1 MITPRHDLT
10 PLEIDWVED
19 RLYEF
24 NVEATGHADGMGL
37 GFVVHDAEGAV
48 AGMAA
53 GYSWGGVSELKQMW
67 VREDLRGTGQG
78 DALLVSFID
87 EARSRGCAVLW
98 VMTYDF
104 QAPGFYRRHGFEP
117 VAELGPW
124 PKGHKQYFLK
134 LMLQR

>member
-1 MITPRHDLT
+1 MTLTPRHDFT

-24 NVEATGHADGMGL
+24 NVAATGHADGLGL
-37 GFVVHDAEGAV
+37 GFVIHDAAGDV

-67 VREDLRGTGQG
+67 VREDLRGSGQG
-78 DALLVSFID
+78 SALLTAFID
-87 EARSRGCAVLW
+87 EARARGCELLW

-104 QAPGFYRRHGFEP
+104 QAPAFYQRHGFEP

-124 PKGHKQYFLK
+124 PKGHVQHFLR
-134 LMLQR
+134 LTL